1 MTDPIYGK
9 SIAVGVSGSIAC
21 YKAIDLISKLV
32 QAGAAVDVMMTKASL
47 QFVTPNSFASI
58 TNRPVSTN
66 LFDPNS
72 EIGINH
78 VAIAERADIVL
89 SLIHI

>member
-58 TNRPVSTN
+58 TNPS
-66 LFDPNS
+66 S
-72 EIGINH
+72 EKFITSIEK
-78 VAIAERADIVL
+78 ALKETY
-89 SLIHI
+89 

>member
-47 QFVTPNSFASI
+47 QLLVVSNGGEGAD
-58 TNRPVSTN
+58 PVC
-66 LFDPNS
+66 
-72 EIGINH
+72 
-78 VAIAERADIVL
+78 
-89 SLIHI
+89 